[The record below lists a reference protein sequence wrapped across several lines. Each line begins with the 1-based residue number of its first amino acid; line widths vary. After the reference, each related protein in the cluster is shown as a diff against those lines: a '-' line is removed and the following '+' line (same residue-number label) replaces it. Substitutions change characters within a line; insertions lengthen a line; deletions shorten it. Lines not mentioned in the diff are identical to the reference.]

1 MTMTTLYLIRHG
13 ESECNKDRVF
23 TAQYDANLTET
34 GLMQGKYICSYFEN
48 IKIDKIYSSDLS
60 RALETISTLSQALG
74 LQVIEDKNFR
84 EIDAGKWTKMPFEE
98 IEKLY
103 PKEYELWINDVGR
116 AVCPCGESV
125 RELCDRVFNEL
136 EKICIEND
144 EKTILVS
151 THATPIRA
159 FLTKVKTESIVNMK
173 DMPWVLNAS
182 VTKLSYDNSRFE
194 VDFENDVTHLNGL
207 LTFLPENI

>member
-1 MTMTTLYLIRHG
+1 MTTLYLIRHG

-23 TAQYDANLTET
+23 TAQYDANLTDT

-48 IKIDKIYSSDLS
+48 IKIDKIYSSDLN
-60 RALETISTLSQALG
+60 RALDTVSTLLQALG
-74 LQVIEDKNFR
+74 LQVTPNKNFR
-84 EIDAGKWTKMPFEE
+84 EIDAGKWTKMPFSE
-98 IEKLY
+98 IEKRY
-103 PKEYELWINDVGR
+103 PKEYELWINDIGR
-116 AVCPCGESV
+116 AACPDGESV
-125 RELCDRVFNEL
+125 AQLCDRVSNEL
-136 EKICIEND
+136 ETICIENTG
-144 EKTILVS
+144 KTILVS

-159 FLTKVKTESIVNMK
+159 FLTKVKTGSIVNMK

-182 VTKLSYDNSRFE
+182 VTKLTYENSTFK